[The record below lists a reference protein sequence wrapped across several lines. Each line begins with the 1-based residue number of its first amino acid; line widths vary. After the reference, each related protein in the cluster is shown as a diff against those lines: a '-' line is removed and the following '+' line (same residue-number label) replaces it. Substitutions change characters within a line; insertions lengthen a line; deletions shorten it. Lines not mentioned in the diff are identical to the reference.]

1 MSKTALLIVSFGTT
15 YPQTRH
21 ETIEATE
28 NAFQMAFPD
37 AEVFRAFTSKI
48 VVSRIKQ
55 NEDITIDSPQE
66 AIAKISAAGF
76 DTLYV
81 QSLHLIPGIEYHQ
94 VEDAVRAS
102 ASHFKRV
109 VIGRPLLNDFAD
121 YQAIV
126 HFLKQI
132 GSPLAA
138 DEAVLFMGHGTAN
151 SAFTAYACLDHMLM
165 DSQHYMGAVESYP
178 DIQFEI
184 GRLKAA
190 GTKKVRLQPFM
201 LVAGNH
207 AHNDMASDAPD
218 SWQSQLQ
225 RAGIQVTPV
234 QKGMG
239 AYPEIQQQFVAHLKR
254 QLAAPSAAETKG
266 GM

>member
-15 YPQTRH
+15 YPETRH
-21 ETIEATE
+21 QTIEATE
-28 NAFQMAFPD
+28 DAFRTAFPN

-55 NEDITIDSPQE
+55 NEGLSIDSPKQ
-66 AIAKISAAGF
+66 ALAKIIAGGY
-76 DTLYV
+76 DNLYV

-94 VEDAVRAS
+94 VEAAVAKE
-102 ASHFKRV
+102 AGHFKRV

-121 YQAIV
+121 YQATSA
-126 HFLKQI
+126 FLKQI
-132 GSPLAA
+132 GKPLAA

-165 DSQHYMGAVESYP
+165 GSQHYMGAVESYP

-184 GRLKAA
+184 SRLKAD
-190 GTKKVRLQPFM
+190 GIKRVRLQPFM

-225 RAGIQVTPV
+225 RAGIQVRS
-234 QKGMG
+234 QLKGMG
-239 AYPEIQQQFVAHLKR
+239 EYPEIQQQFINHLKR
-254 QLAAPSAAETKG
+254 QLLSTETKG